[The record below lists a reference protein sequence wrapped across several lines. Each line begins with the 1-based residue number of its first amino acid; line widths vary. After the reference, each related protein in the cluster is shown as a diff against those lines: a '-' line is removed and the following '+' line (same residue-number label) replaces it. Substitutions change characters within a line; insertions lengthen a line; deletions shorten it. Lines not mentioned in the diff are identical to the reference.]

1 MTDYSK
7 LKQHISLNDK
17 VYLTL
22 EEASVL
28 FNIGINKMRELCDLK
43 EKDFVIWNGNKRLIK
58 KQKLND
64 YLDKEYSI

>member
-28 FNIGINKMRELCDLK
+28 FNIGITS
-43 EKDFVIWNGNKRLIK
+43 
-58 KQKLND
+58 D
-64 YLDKEYSI
+64 YLDCYNRQKIITKIT